1 VPQKISKSSLSPQ
14 IILKNFQIYYEYSK
28 EIIISFTK
36 VFNILIGN
44 DKFIIRIENWFM
56 EIYTMEELKG
66 QIESERLFILS
77 KMILFNN
84 YYAEYLLS
92 FDNFKGKISYSR
104 NHLFWSKNNELLES
118 RNVGFYGFNKDESFE
133 KILED
138 NQLKPLLISYLGIKA
153 VLQNDKRI
161 FEKWKLSFENLSEEL
176 NNSIANLKL
185 IPKEKLEELQSLIK
199 EINK

>member
-1 VPQKISKSSLSPQ
+1 M
-14 IILKNFQIYYEYSK
+14 
-28 EIIISFTK
+28 
-36 VFNILIGN
+36 
-44 DKFIIRIENWFM
+44 D
-56 EIYTMEELKG
+56 ELKK
-66 QIESERLFILS
+66 QIEPERLFILS

-92 FDNFKGKISYSR
+92 FDNFKNKLNYSR

-153 VLQNDKRI
+153 VMQNDKRI

-176 NNSIANLKL
+176 NNSIADLKL
-185 IPKEKLEELQSLIK
+185 IPKKKLEELQTLIK
-199 EINK
+199 EINNS